1 MIVQRILAPL
11 VSVWIGMGVLTLM
24 IMEEYLKKK
33 CNEVIADVEAL
44 LKQLDSY
51 KDSGWVLDFCD
62 TLNKLSVTY
71 WSMPYLQ
78 KPKKNPTR
86 RINRESR

>member
-1 MIVQRILAPL
+1 
-11 VSVWIGMGVLTLM
+11 MGVLTIT

-33 CNEVIADVEAL
+33 CNEVIADVEVL

-71 WSMPYLQ
+71 
-78 KPKKNPTR
+78 
-86 RINRESR
+86 

>member
-1 MIVQRILAPL
+1 
-11 VSVWIGMGVLTLM
+11 MGVLTLM
-24 IMEEYLKKK
+24 MMEEYLKKK
-33 CNEVIADVEAL
+33 CNDMIADVEVL

-71 WSMPYLQ
+71 
-78 KPKKNPTR
+78 
-86 RINRESR
+86 

>member
-1 MIVQRILAPL
+1 
-11 VSVWIGMGVLTLM
+11 MGVLTLT

-33 CNEVIADVEAL
+33 CNEVIANVEAL

-71 WSMPYLQ
+71 
-78 KPKKNPTR
+78 
-86 RINRESR
+86 

>member
-1 MIVQRILAPL
+1 
-11 VSVWIGMGVLTLM
+11 MGVLTIM

-51 KDSGWVLDFCD
+51 KDDGWVLDFCD

-71 WSMPYLQ
+71 
-78 KPKKNPTR
+78 
-86 RINRESR
+86 

>member
-1 MIVQRILAPL
+1 MRGLDPD
-11 VSVWIGMGVLTLM
+11 IGHSKKRGIKIQKEL
-24 IMEEYLKKK
+24 MEEYLKKK

-71 WSMPYLQ
+71 
-78 KPKKNPTR
+78 
-86 RINRESR
+86 